1 MPAVSSRKL
10 PPSSKHDEF
19 RPARK
24 RGGVSALVGFLVI
37 VVAVIFVMSVF
48 FRVSDIRVEGNEHY
62 TDQEII
68 NASGIEEGDNLF
80 FFDKFSALSRA
91 YTKLPYLEEVT
102 VDRRLPGRVTINVVE
117 CKAMAYISVGDEN
130 WTIDH
135 NCKVLGKAVETEL
148 ADLIPIYGID
158 PGTLMIGEKLERA
171 DGNEEMVDYLSLLLR
186 EQQERGIASEVR
198 RIDFSDP
205 FSVSFALGEKYT
217 VRVGGPMKLDHK
229 FAMLFSVL
237 EQLKE
242 GDSGT
247 IDVSDGSTARF
258 IPY

>member
-1 MPAVSSRKL
+1 MPNTSANNLPPESKHGEVRAPHKRSGVSSI
-10 PPSSKHDEF
+10 
-19 RPARK
+19 
-24 RGGVSALVGFLVI
+24 VGFLVI

-68 NASGIEEGDNLF
+68 TASGIEQGDNLF

-102 VDRRLPGRVTINVVE
+102 VDRRLPGRVTINVIE
-117 CKAMAYISVGDEN
+117 CKAMAYLSVGDEN

-135 NCKVLGKAVETEL
+135 NCKILGKAVDTEL
-148 ADLIPIYGID
+148 GDLIPIYGID

-171 DGNEEMVDYLSLLLR
+171 DGNEEMVDYLAMLLMEL
-186 EQQERGIASEVR
+186 QERGIADQVR

-205 FSVSFALGEKYT
+205 YRVIFALGEKYSVIT
-217 VRVGGPMKLDHK
+217 GGPMKLDYK

-242 GDSGT
+242 GDAGT

>member
-1 MPAVSSRKL
+1 MPGISSNNL
-10 PPSSKHDEF
+10 PPESKHGEV
-19 RPARK
+19 RAPRK
-24 RGGVSALVGFLVI
+24 RGGLNAILGFLVI

-102 VDRRLPGRVTINVVE
+102 VDRRLPNRVTINVVE
-117 CKAMAYISVGDEN
+117 CKAMAYLSVGDEQ

-148 ADLIPIYGID
+148 GDLIPIYGIE

-171 DGNEEMVDYLSLLLR
+171 DDNEEMVDYLAFLLL
-186 EQQERGIASEVR
+186 ELQERGIAAETR
-198 RIDFSDP
+198 RIDFTDP
-205 FSVSFALGEKYT
+205 YRVSFALGEKYN
-217 VRVGGPMKLDHK
+217 VIVGGPMKLDHK

-237 EQLKE
+237 NQLKE
-242 GDSGT
+242 GDAGT
-247 IDVSDGSTARF
+247 IDVSDGSTAHF

>member
-1 MPAVSSRKL
+1 MPSVSSNNL
-10 PPSSKHDEF
+10 PPESKHGEI
-19 RPARK
+19 RAPR
-24 RGGVSALVGFLVI
+24 RRSGVTAIVSFLVM

-62 TDQEII
+62 TDREII

-117 CKAMAYISVGDEN
+117 CRAMAYISVGDEN

-135 NCKVLGKAVETEL
+135 NCKILGKAVETEL
-148 ADLIPIYGID
+148 SDLIPIYGID

-171 DGNEEMVDYLSLLLR
+171 DGREEMVDYLALMLR
-186 EQQERGIASEVR
+186 EMQERGIADQVR
-198 RIDFSDP
+198 RIDFTDP
-205 FSVSFALGEKYT
+205 YRVSFALGEKYT
-217 VRVGGPMKLDHK
+217 VIAGGPMKLDYK
-229 FAMLFSVL
+229 FGMLFSVL
-237 EQLKE
+237 EQLRE